1 MTTSVSA
8 QKGPY
13 SAAIPVVAGIV
24 GGAFAMTA
32 AFAMGSVSRADRP
45 TPTTHAVNA
54 VKSVGPANPHLVA
67 ASRDPM
73 LKVLAFNAP
82 VPGFA
87 INSPFG
93 MRRMPWEEG
102 GRLHEGVD
110 IAAPAGTPVTATL
123 PGVIT
128 RTGVSL
134 SYGRFV
140 EVEHQ
145 DGLVSFYAHLSGAA
159 KGLKAGSQVTAG
171 QTIAY
176 VGGTG
181 RSTGSH
187 LHFEIRQNGR
197 PLNPALFIGRS
208 FASADVLPV
217 KDAMKVGR
225 TRVAVV
231 SNWPASVRAAATNS
245 KAGAS
250 IVQVTSTGDGRVHG
264 VITPA
269 GPIQMV
275 ARDPVKAAE
284 ARKTVELV
292 RRDAGEFAGS
302 FDSPIGG
309 QWEFRV
315 TVVQGGVR
323 YTDGFRRFLTG
334 ARGAAMNQGVRDGHG

>member
-1 MTTSVSA
+1 VKSSVSV

-32 AFAMGSVSRADRP
+32 AFAMGSVSRPDRP
-45 TPTTHAVNA
+45 VGTVVATTLVARSA
-54 VKSVGPANPHLVA
+54 GTANPHMVA

-73 LKVLAFNAP
+73 LQVLAFNAP
-82 VPGFA
+82 VSGFE

-110 IAAPAGTPVTATL
+110 IAAPAGTKVGATL
-123 PGVIT
+123 PGVVT
-128 RTGVSL
+128 RSGLSL
-134 SYGRFV
+134 SYGRFI
-140 EVEHQ
+140 EVEHAG
-145 DGLVSFYAHLSGAA
+145 GLVSFYAHLSGTA
-159 KGLKAGSQVTAG
+159 KGLKPGSPVAAG

-176 VGGTG
+176 VGGSG

-197 PLNPALFIGRS
+197 PMNPALFIGRS

-217 KDAMKVGR
+217 KDALKVGR

-231 SNWPASVRAAATNS
+231 SNWPASVRAAADNTAVKGS
-245 KAGAS
+245 PA
-250 IVQVTSTGDGRVHG
+250 IVQMAANGDSRVHA
-264 VITPA
+264 VITSA
-269 GPIQMV
+269 GPVQMV

-284 ARKTVELV
+284 ARARLRVLQEAGGPRLMVEEVNKPAPKTAVKAPPAE
-292 RRDAGEFAGS
+292 DEAIPTS
-302 FDSPIGG
+302 
-309 QWEFRV
+309 
-315 TVVQGGVR
+315 
-323 YTDGFRRFLTG
+323 
-334 ARGAAMNQGVRDGHG
+334 

>member
-1 MTTSVSA
+1 MNPSVPA

-54 VKSVGPANPHLVA
+54 VKSVGQANPHLVA
-67 ASRDPM
+67 ASRDPI

-110 IAAPAGTPVTATL
+110 ITAPAGTPVTATL

-159 KGLKAGSQVTAG
+159 KGLKAGSPVTAG

-245 KAGAS
+245 KAG
-250 IVQVTSTGDGRVHG
+250 VQVTSTGDGRVHG

-284 ARKTVELV
+284 ARARLRALQEAGGPKLMVEEV
-292 RRDAGEFAGS
+292 NKPA
-302 FDSPIGG
+302 PK
-309 QWEFRV
+309 
-315 TVVQGGVR
+315 
-323 YTDGFRRFLTG
+323 
-334 ARGAAMNQGVRDGHG
+334 AAPPAVRDDDEPIPTS

>member
-1 MTTSVSA
+1 MNPSVPA

-32 AFAMGSVSRADRP
+32 AFAMGTVSRPDRP
-45 TPTTHAVNA
+45 MVAAAAPQAA
-54 VKSVGPANPHLVA
+54 RPAATVA
-67 ASRDPM
+67 AHMVSASRDPM

-110 IAAPAGTPVTATL
+110 IAAPAGTHVAATL
-123 PGVIT
+123 PGVVT
-128 RTGVSL
+128 RTGFSL

-140 EVEHQ
+140 EVKHN
-145 DGLVSFYAHLSGAA
+145 DGLVSFYAHLSGTA
-159 KGLKAGSQVTAG
+159 KGIAAGSPVTAG

-176 VGGTG
+176 VGGSG

-187 LHFEIRQNGR
+187 LHFELRQNDR
-197 PLNPALFIGRS
+197 PMNPALFIGRS
-208 FASADVLPV
+208 FASADMLPV
-217 KDAMKVGR
+217 KDALKVGR

-231 SNWPASVRAAATNS
+231 SNWPASVRAAADN
-245 KAGAS
+245 KAAGAANPAV
-250 IVQVTSTGDGRVHG
+250 IQVASNDDGRVRA
-264 VITPA
+264 VLTPG
-269 GPIQMV
+269 GPMQIV

-284 ARKTVELV
+284 ARARLRVLQ
-292 RRDAGEFAGS
+292 DAGG
-302 FDSPIGG
+302 P
-309 QWEFRV
+309 QLM
-315 TVVQGGVR
+315 VQEVNKPAPK
-323 YTDGFRRFLTG
+323 TPP
-334 ARGAAMNQGVRDGHG
+334 APAMPGEDEAIPTS

>member
-1 MTTSVSA
+1 VTTSVPA

-32 AFAMGSVSRADRP
+32 AFAMGAVSRPDRP
-45 TPTTHAVNA
+45 ADVIMAARQAP
-54 VKSVGPANPHLVA
+54 KSAGVANPHLVA

-82 VPGFA
+82 VPGFS

-110 IAAPAGTPVTATL
+110 IAAPAGTKVTATL
-123 PGVIT
+123 PGVVT
-128 RTGVSL
+128 RTGMSL
-134 SYGRFV
+134 SYGRFI
-140 EVEHQ
+140 EVKHE
-145 DGLVSFYAHLSGAA
+145 DGLVSFYAHLSGTA
-159 KGLKAGSQVTAG
+159 KGLKAGSPVAAG

-176 VGGTG
+176 VGGSG

-197 PLNPALFIGRS
+197 PMNPALFIGRS

-217 KDAMKVGR
+217 KDALKVGR

-231 SNWPASVRAAATNS
+231 SNWPASVRAAASNTKLTKDS
-245 KAGAS
+245 PGV
-250 IVQVTSTGDGRVHG
+250 VQLASTGDGRVRA
-264 VITPA
+264 VITPGA
-269 GPIQMV
+269 PMQMV

-284 ARKTVELV
+284 ARAKL
-292 RRDAGEFAGS
+292 RALQDAGGPELMVKEVNKPA
-302 FDSPIGG
+302 PKA
-309 QWEFRV
+309 
-315 TVVQGGVR
+315 VVK
-323 YTDGFRRFLTG
+323 
-334 ARGAAMNQGVRDGHG
+334 AAPAEDEAIPTS

>member
-1 MTTSVSA
+1 MNTSVPA
-8 QKGPY
+8 QKSPY

-32 AFAMGSVSRADRP
+32 AFAMGSATRPDRP
-45 TPTTHAVNA
+45 MVPAAAPQVA
-54 VKSVGPANPHLVA
+54 KSVAKANAHLVA

-82 VPGFA
+82 VSGFS

-110 IAAPAGTPVTATL
+110 IAAPTGTDVTATL
-123 PGVIT
+123 PGVVT
-128 RTGVSL
+128 RAGLSL
-134 SYGRFV
+134 SYGRFI
-140 EVEHQ
+140 EVKHE
-145 DGLVSFYAHLSGAA
+145 DGLVSFYAHLSGTA
-159 KGLKAGSQVTAG
+159 KGLKAGSPVTAG

-197 PLNPALFIGRS
+197 PMNPALFIGRS
-208 FASADVLPV
+208 FASAEVLPV
-217 KDAMKVGR
+217 KDALKVGR

-231 SNWPASVRAAATNS
+231 SNWPASVRAAANNS
-245 KAGAS
+245 AGKGGPAVLQLAS
-250 IVQVTSTGDGRVHG
+250 NTDGRVHA
-264 VITPA
+264 VITPG

-284 ARKTVELV
+284 ARARL
-292 RRDAGEFAGS
+292 RAMQDAGGPRLMVEEINKPAAKPS
-302 FDSPIGG
+302 VKAAPADDEPIP
-309 QWEFRV
+309 
-315 TVVQGGVR
+315 TS
-323 YTDGFRRFLTG
+323 
-334 ARGAAMNQGVRDGHG
+334 

>member
-54 VKSVGPANPHLVA
+54 VKSVGQANPHLVA
-67 ASRDPM
+67 ASRDPI

-159 KGLKAGSQVTAG
+159 KGLKAGSPVTAG

-245 KAGAS
+245 KAG
-250 IVQVTSTGDGRVHG
+250 VQVTSTGDGRVHG

-269 GPIQMV
+269 GQIQMV

-284 ARKTVELV
+284 ARARLRALQEAGGPKLMVEEV
-292 RRDAGEFAGS
+292 NKPA
-302 FDSPIGG
+302 PK
-309 QWEFRV
+309 
-315 TVVQGGVR
+315 
-323 YTDGFRRFLTG
+323 
-334 ARGAAMNQGVRDGHG
+334 AAPPAVRDDDEPIPTS

>member
-1 MTTSVSA
+1 MKSSVSA

-32 AFAMGSVSRADRP
+32 AFAMGSVSRPDRP
-45 TPTTHAVNA
+45 MLAASAPQAIPQAIKTVSKTNA
-54 VKSVGPANPHLVA
+54 HLVA

-82 VPGFA
+82 VSGFS

-110 IAAPAGTPVTATL
+110 IAAPAGTGVTATL
-123 PGVIT
+123 PGEVT
-128 RTGVSL
+128 RTGLSL
-134 SYGRFV
+134 SYGRFI
-140 EVEHQ
+140 EVKHE
-145 DGLVSFYAHLSGAA
+145 DGLVSFYAHLSGAP
-159 KGLKAGSQVTAG
+159 KGLKAGSPVVAG

-176 VGGTG
+176 VGGSG

-197 PLNPALFIGRS
+197 PMNPALFIGRS
-208 FASADVLPV
+208 FASADLLPV
-217 KDAMKVGR
+217 KDALKVGR

-245 KAGAS
+245 RAAS
-250 IVQVTSTGDGRVHG
+250 DVIQVASNTDGRVRA
-264 VITPA
+264 VINPA
-269 GPIQMV
+269 GGPIQMV
-275 ARDPVKAAE
+275 ARDPAKAAE
-284 ARKTVELV
+284 ARARLRVLQEAGGPKLMVEEINKP
-292 RRDAGEFAGS
+292 AS
-302 FDSPIGG
+302 K
-309 QWEFRV
+309 
-315 TVVQGGVR
+315 
-323 YTDGFRRFLTG
+323 
-334 ARGAAMNQGVRDGHG
+334 AAVKAAPADDEAIPTS

>member
-1 MTTSVSA
+1 MNPSVSA
-8 QKGPY
+8 PKGPY

-32 AFAMGSVSRADRP
+32 AFAMGSVARPDRP
-45 TPTTHAVNA
+45 MQVAAAPQKA
-54 VKSVGPANPHLVA
+54 KPAATVA
-67 ASRDPM
+67 AHMVSASRDPM

-82 VPGFA
+82 VPGFS

-110 IAAPAGTPVTATL
+110 IAAPAGTHVAATL
-123 PGVIT
+123 PGVVT
-128 RTGVSL
+128 RAGLSL
-134 SYGRFV
+134 SYGRFI
-140 EVEHQ
+140 EVKYE
-145 DGLVSFYAHLSGAA
+145 DGLVSFYAHLSGTA
-159 KGLKAGSQVTAG
+159 KGLKAGSPVIAG

-197 PLNPALFIGRS
+197 PMNPALFIGRS

-217 KDAMKVGR
+217 KDALKVGR

-231 SNWPASVRAAATNS
+231 SNWPASVRAAAGN
-245 KAGAS
+245 KASAKNAVGAANPAVIQLAS
-250 IVQVTSTGDGRVHG
+250 NNDGRVRA
-264 VITPA
+264 VINPA
-269 GPIQMV
+269 GPIQIV

-284 ARKTVELV
+284 ARARLRVLQE
-292 RRDAGEFAGS
+292 AGG
-302 FDSPIGG
+302 P
-309 QWEFRV
+309 QLM
-315 TVVQGGVR
+315 VQEVNKP
-323 YTDGFRRFLTG
+323 
-334 ARGAAMNQGVRDGHG
+334 APKAAPKPPPAEDEAIPTS